1 MLACP
6 EETTRKKLFLVWCL
20 SSLVVLC
27 VTPPPIPPSWCEGR
41 RVGVGMGVV

>member
-6 EETTRKKLFLVWCL
+6 EETARKKLFLVWCL

-27 VTPPPIPPSWCEGR
+27 VTPLSPQL
-41 RVGVGMGVV
+41 V

>member
-6 EETTRKKLFLVWCL
+6 EETTRKKLFLVWCV

-27 VTPPPIPPSWCEGR
+27 VTPPQSPQL
-41 RVGVGMGVV
+41 V